1 MCWGAGHLVNINDIS
16 GPYSGIVFGI
26 SNTIATLPGIISP
39 FLVGI
44 ITAEVL
50 IFINC
55 VFDSNLLRSKFLI
68 MFRQRQT
75 QSEWKIVFA
84 ICAAISFFGG
94 VVYLIFSDAKP
105 QSWALSKNSK
115 TNEDSLKDI
124 NLDKIDDQVFEK
136 LIK

>member
-50 IFINC
+50 IYVNF
-55 VFDSNLLRSKFLI
+55 NLIVICQYIYFLLC
-68 MFRQRQT
+68 FRGKHR
-75 QSEWKIVFA
+75 A
-84 ICAAISFFGG
+84 NGR
-94 VVYLIFSDAKP
+94 
-105 QSWALSKNSK
+105 
-115 TNEDSLKDI
+115 
-124 NLDKIDDQVFEK
+124 
-136 LIK
+136 